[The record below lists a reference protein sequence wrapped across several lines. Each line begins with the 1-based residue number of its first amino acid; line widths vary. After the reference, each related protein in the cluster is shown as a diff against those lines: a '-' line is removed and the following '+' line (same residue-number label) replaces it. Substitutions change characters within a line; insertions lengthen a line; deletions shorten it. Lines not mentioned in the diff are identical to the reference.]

1 MKKLSKIIDR
11 CQFSKKKDLK
21 SVLSLGYLPA
31 VNEVVKIDK
40 RNFSSNFFPTDLTYS
55 KSSKL
60 FQINNIVNK
69 EILFPKSYPY
79 TSSTTKILRDN
90 FKNLYEETNK
100 FFKLKKEDLVVDIG
114 SNDGNLLKRFKN
126 VRVLG
131 VTPEN
136 VGKKAIKDGI
146 PTILDYFNN
155 KTSKKI
161 AQKYGKAKIVT
172 ATNVFAHIDNISE
185 LMKNISKIL
194 KKDGIF
200 ITESHYFLTL
210 IKTLQY
216 DTIYHEHLRYYT
228 LTSLKII
235 LKKFGFKIIHAKKI
249 PTHGGSIRVYATKDK
264 RIKSKKSIKKIL
276 FEEKKNITP
285 KKIKIFSDR
294 VLQSKFSLLKI
305 IYKLKKNNKKIFGIG
320 APSRASTLASYV
332 GLNKDFIECIGEI
345 EGSKKI
351 GNYLPGTD
359 IPIVSEKNLFKMKP
373 DYLLL
378 FSWHIAKEL
387 KNNLK
392 KKGFKGKFILPLPVP
407 RVEN

>member
-31 VNEVVKIDK
+31 VNEVVKINK

-69 EILFPKSYPY
+69 EVLFPKSYPY

-136 VGKKAIKDGI
+136 VGKKAIKEGI

-161 AQKYGKAKIVT
+161 ARKYGKAKIVT
-172 ATNVFAHIDNISE
+172 ATNVFAHIDNINE

-194 KKDGIF
+194 NKDGIF

-235 LKKFGFKIIHAKKI
+235 LKKFGFKLIHAKKI
-249 PTHGGSIRVYATKDK
+249 PTHG
-264 RIKSKKSIKKIL
+264 
-276 FEEKKNITP
+276 
-285 KKIKIFSDR
+285 
-294 VLQSKFSLLKI
+294 
-305 IYKLKKNNKKIFGIG
+305 
-320 APSRASTLASYV
+320 
-332 GLNKDFIECIGEI
+332 
-345 EGSKKI
+345 
-351 GNYLPGTD
+351 
-359 IPIVSEKNLFKMKP
+359 
-373 DYLLL
+373 
-378 FSWHIAKEL
+378 
-387 KNNLK
+387 
-392 KKGFKGKFILPLPVP
+392 
-407 RVEN
+407 

>member
-31 VNEVVKIDK
+31 VNEVVKINK

-69 EILFPKSYPY
+69 EVLFPKSYPY

-136 VGKKAIKDGI
+136 VGKKAIKEGI

-161 AQKYGKAKIVT
+161 TRKYGKAKIVT
-172 ATNVFAHIDNISE
+172 ATNVFAHIDNINE

-194 KKDGIF
+194 NKDGIF

-235 LKKFGFKIIHAKKI
+235 LKKFGFKLIHAKKI

-264 RIKSKKSIKKIL
+264 SLKSKKSIKKIL
-276 FEEKKNITP
+276 FEEKKDITP
-285 KKIKIFSDR
+285 KKIKIFSER
-294 VLQSKFSLLKI
+294 VLQSKFNLLKI
-305 IYKLKKNNKKIFGIG
+305 IHKLKKNNKKIFGIG

-359 IPIVSEKNLFKMKP
+359 IPIISEKKLFKMKP
-373 DYLLL
+373 DYLFL

-392 KKGFKGKFILPLPVP
+392 KRGFKGKFILPLPVP
-407 RVEN
+407 RIVN

>member
-100 FFKLKKEDLVVDIG
+100 FFKLKKDDLVVDIG

-136 VGKKAIKDGI
+136 VGKKAIKEGI

-161 AQKYGKAKIVT
+161 ARKYGKAKIVT